1 MSSRPRQERNH
12 LHPQRYHR
20 PYLRISRQEKTLSAD
35 DQEINHDHR
44 EFQSLE
50 TSRTH
55 ETSGANPFFA
65 DPLSSSFSD
74 RSHSKDDEIRRRQQY
89 RAPTKEQ
96 QELFALA
103 HVAHMGVIDVM
114 LLLPDGRERATAI
127 TVLENNRMVMN
138 RAIALASPEDV
149 RSALER
155 YARIGE
161 IIG

>member
-1 MSSRPRQERNH
+1 M
-12 LHPQRYHR
+12 
-20 PYLRISRQEKTLSAD
+20 SAD

-44 EFQSLE
+44 EFQNPE

-55 ETSGANPFFA
+55 ETSVANPFFV

-74 RSHSKDDEIRRRQQY
+74 RSHSKDDEIRRRQEH
-89 RAPTKEQ
+89 RTPTKEQ
-96 QELFALA
+96 EELFALA
-103 HVAHMGVIDVM
+103 HVAHMQVIEMM

-155 YARIGE
+155 YAKTGE